1 MSIKFQF
8 GKKTI
13 AAVEYA
19 TRRICLK
26 CKCELYQDKD
36 HILPRQFAKFAKR
49 LGIVMNSTENCGL
62 LCGLCHHKKNIQEAE
77 IGARDF
83 EAVKIHVKKW
93 QTVHFTKSGNRRIIQ
108 LSTMKNRQAGIAKIG
123 TLKYKAT
130 EARKAGNKD
139 LSIQLFG
146 IRSRERKKLRR
157 R

>member
-13 AAVEYA
+13 ADAIYA

-26 CKCELYQDKD
+26 CKRELYQEKD
-36 HILPRQFAKFAKR
+36 HILPRHFAKYAKR
-49 LGIVMNSTENCGL
+49 LGIVMNSPENCGL
-62 LCGLCHHKKNIQEAE
+62 LCGLCHYKKNLQEAI
-77 IGARDF
+77 IGRNNF
-83 EAVKIHVKKW
+83 EAIKIHVKKW
-93 QTVHFTKSGNRRIIQ
+93 QAIHFTKSGKRRIIK
-108 LSTMKNRQAGIAKIG
+108 LSTLKSRQVGIVRIG
-123 TLKYKAT
+123 ALKAKAT